1 MMLELDSTTLGSQM
15 LELNSTT
22 IGSLRNINSFHTHT
36 HTEKRGIL
44 SYNRIRSDMNHSR
57 KNRFAL

>member
-36 HTEKRGIL
+36 HREKGNPFL
-44 SYNRIRSDMNHSR
+44 Q
-57 KNRFAL
+57 